1 MRVLG
6 LFNKY
11 PDKVIVENYGGVARG
26 FKSFNEYTQYIRD
39 YYGNIVL
46 SHIIKDDLK
55 EYKDAYGKDTYE
67 LNIIIE
73 NDTYSKYLG
82 HIFTYKIY

>member
-46 SHIIKDDLK
+46 SHIVKDDLK

-67 LNIIIE
+67 LNAIIE
-73 NDTYSKYLG
+73 NGTYRKYLDY
-82 HIFTYKIY
+82 IFTYRVY

>member
-39 YYGNIVL
+39 YYGDIVL
-46 SHIIKDDLK
+46 SHIVKDDLK

-67 LNIIIE
+67 LNIKIE
-73 NDTYSKYLG
+73 NDKDIKYLYYK
-82 HIFTYKIY
+82 FMNKIY

>member
-46 SHIIKDDLK
+46 SHIVKDDLK
-55 EYKDAYGKDTYE
+55 EYKDAYGNDTYE

-73 NDTYSKYLG
+73 NDTYRKYLG

>member
-1 MRVLG
+1 MRVRG

-11 PDKVIVENYGGVARG
+11 LDKVIVENYGGVARG

-73 NDTYSKYLG
+73 NDTYRKYLG

>member
-1 MRVLG
+1 MKVLD

-11 PDKVIVENYGGVARG
+11 PNNVIVEYYGGVARG
-26 FKSFNEYTQYIRD
+26 FKSFNEYKQYIED
-39 YYGNIVL
+39 YYGKAIL
-46 SHIIKDDLK
+46 SHIVKDDLK

-73 NDTYSKYLG
+73 NDTYRKYLG
-82 HIFTYKIY
+82 CIFTYKIY